1 MLDQI
6 IEKIVTKED
15 LLLFLDEIDILK
27 ENLFKNPEIPFLEK
41 IKGKLSPNFQE
52 IFEKIGKNLF
62 DNPQQL
68 ISLFED
74 LKEKLLKLPQI
85 KLELAFSPSPKFL
98 LKLRNWLREKTQKP
112 LLLDIVV
119 NPEIVG
125 GAKIYYQ
132 GKFGDFSLEK
142 EIEKIYEEF

>member
-1 MLDQI
+1 MLEQI
-6 IEKIVTKED
+6 VEKIVTKED
-15 LLLFLDEIDILK
+15 LLLFLEEIDILK
-27 ENLFKNPEIPFLEK
+27 ESLFKNPEIPFLERAK
-41 IKGKLSPNFQE
+41 EKLSPNFQE

-62 DNPQQL
+62 DNPQEL
-68 ISLFED
+68 ISFFED

-85 KLELAFSPSPKFL
+85 KLELSFSPSPEFL
-98 LKLRNWLREKTQKP
+98 LKLRNWLREKTQET

-125 GAKIYYQ
+125 GVKIFYQ